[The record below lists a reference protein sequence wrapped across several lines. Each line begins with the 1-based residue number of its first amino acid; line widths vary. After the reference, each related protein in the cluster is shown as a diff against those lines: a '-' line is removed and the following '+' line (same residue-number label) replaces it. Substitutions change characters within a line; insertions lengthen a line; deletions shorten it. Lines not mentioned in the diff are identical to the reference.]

1 MCLKTSSIAPHAL
14 RSTHLLHTYSVCRTR
29 VLASAH
35 AWAKCCTATLA
46 LRCAAHGASDTGC
59 PCFRITHV
67 RRYPAAPLTLHAQL
81 HEAAVQ
87 RQRLMVQVPSRIA
100 AGSWYALPQSPQLFK
115 QMLMAAGV
123 DRYYQV
129 ARCFRDEDLRADRQP
144 EFTQLDLE
152 AAFLDQPAL
161 LALTEDLL
169 AHLFDSVLGV
179 QLQTPFQSM
188 TYADAIERCCPRAVS
203 AHGLRS
209 CVHIRVCWKS
219 LRLRKQ

>member
-1 MCLKTSSIAPHAL
+1 M
-14 RSTHLLHTYSVCRTR
+14 
-29 VLASAH
+29 
-35 AWAKCCTATLA
+35 
-46 LRCAAHGASDTGC
+46 
-59 PCFRITHV
+59 
-67 RRYPAAPLTLHAQL
+67 
-81 HEAAVQ
+81 
-87 RQRLMVQVPSRIA
+87 PSRIA

-188 TYADAIERCCPRAVS
+188 TYADAIEQCGPRSLHTACGS
-203 AHGLRS
+203 CAHL
-209 CVHIRVCWKS
+209 RVCWIS
-219 LRLRKQ
+219 LRLRKE